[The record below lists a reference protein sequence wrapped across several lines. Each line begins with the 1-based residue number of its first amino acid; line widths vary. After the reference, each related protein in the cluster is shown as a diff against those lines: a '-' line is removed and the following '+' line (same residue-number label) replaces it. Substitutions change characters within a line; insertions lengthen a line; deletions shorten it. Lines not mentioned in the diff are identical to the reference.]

1 MKPTLLVVLALL
13 ASAWAQNLNPQQAL
27 ERLFTL
33 RPAKAEWF
41 APAFLS
47 QVAPAQIDQIIAQLE
62 AQLGKYQAVRPEGQ
76 DFVVE
81 LEKGL
86 VPTKIAL
93 DAQGRIAGLLFQTPR
108 PKVNSLEAALAGF
121 RGLPGRVSVLVLED
135 GQSKAS
141 LNPDE
146 PLAVGSAFKL
156 AVLAALKA
164 EIESGKRKWSDVVEL
179 RPEWK
184 SLPSGVLHTWPNG
197 SPLTLHTLAA
207 EMISISDNTA
217 ADALISILGREA
229 VEAVAP
235 RNRPFLTTKEA
246 FALKNPANKALLER
260 YLKGDATV
268 RAALLPELKNAPLP
282 TEADFT
288 RGPLALQVEWFFS
301 VRELCTLMERVQSLP
316 LMSINPGVANPA
328 DWARVAFKGGS
339 EPGVLNLTTGLETP
353 LSPQSREG
361 KGGKRYCIS
370 ATWNNP
376 QEALDEQKFIT
387 LYSGLLEALRLGP

>member
-1 MKPTLLVVLALL
+1 MKRALQVVLVLL
-13 ASAWAQNLNPQQAL
+13 ASALAQTLEPQQAL

-41 APAFLS
+41 APTFLS
-47 QVAPAQIDQIIAQLE
+47 QVSPAQIDQIIGQLE
-62 AQLGKYQAVRPEGQ
+62 AQLGKYRSVRPEGQ

-86 VPTKIAL
+86 LPTKIAL
-93 DAQGRIAGLLFQTPR
+93 DPQGRIAGLLFQAPR
-108 PKVNSLEAALAGF
+108 PKVNSLEDALAGF
-121 RGLPGRVSVLVLED
+121 RSLPGKVSVLVLEN
-135 GQSKAS
+135 GQPRAS

-164 EIESGKRKWSDVVEL
+164 EIDAGKRKWSDVVEL

-184 SLPSGVLHTWPNG
+184 SLPSGVLHSWPDG

-217 ADALISILGREA
+217 TDALISTLGREPME
-229 VEAVAP
+229 VLSP

-246 FALKNPANKALLER
+246 FILKNPANKALLER
-260 YLKGDATV
+260 YLKGDAAA
-268 RAALLPELKNAPLP
+268 RRALLPELKSAPLP
-282 TEADFT
+282 TESDFAG
-288 RGPLALQVEWFFS
+288 GPVALEVEWFFS
-301 VRELCTLMERVQSLP
+301 VRELCGLMERVQSLP
-316 LMSINPGVANPA
+316 LMSINPGVASPA
-328 DWARVAFKGGS
+328 DWARAAFKGGS
-339 EPGVLNLTTGLETP
+339 EPGVLNLTTGLE
-353 LSPQSREG
+353 G
-361 KGGKRYCIS
+361 KNGKRYCVC

-376 QEALDEQKFIT
+376 QAALDQT
-387 LYSGLLEALRLGP
+387 QLVALYSGILEALKLGQ

>member
-121 RGLPGRVSVLVLED
+121 RSLPGRVSVLVLED

-229 VEAVAP
+229 VEAVAS

-301 VRELCTLMERVQSLP
+301 VRELCTLMERVQGLP

-353 LSPQSREG
+353 LSPQSGEG

>member
-1 MKPTLLVVLALL
+1 MKRALQVVLVLL
-13 ASAWAQNLNPQQAL
+13 ASALAQTLEPQQAL

-41 APAFLS
+41 APTFLS
-47 QVAPAQIDQIIAQLE
+47 QVSPAQIDQIIGQLE
-62 AQLGKYQAVRPEGQ
+62 AQLGKYRSVRPEGQ

-86 VPTKIAL
+86 LPTKIAL
-93 DAQGRIAGLLFQTPR
+93 DPQGRIAGLLFQAPR
-108 PKVNSLEAALAGF
+108 PKVNSLEDALAGF
-121 RGLPGRVSVLVLED
+121 RSLPGKVSVLVLEN
-135 GQSKAS
+135 GQPRAL

-164 EIESGKRKWSDVVEL
+164 EIDAGKRKWSDVVEL

-184 SLPSGVLHTWPNG
+184 SLPSGVLHSWPDG

-217 ADALISILGREA
+217 TDALISTLGREPME
-229 VEAVAP
+229 VLSP

-246 FALKNPANKALLER
+246 FILKNPANKALLER
-260 YLKGDATV
+260 YLKGDAV
-268 RAALLPELKNAPLP
+268 ARRALLPELKSAPLP
-282 TEADFT
+282 TESDFAG
-288 RGPLALQVEWFFS
+288 GPVALEVEWFFS
-301 VRELCTLMERVQSLP
+301 VRELCGLMERVQSLP
-316 LMSINPGVANPA
+316 LMSINPGVASPA
-328 DWARVAFKGGS
+328 DWARAAFKGGS
-339 EPGVLNLTTGLETP
+339 EPGVLNLTTGLE
-353 LSPQSREG
+353 G
-361 KGGKRYCIS
+361 KNGKRYCVC

-376 QEALDEQKFIT
+376 QAALDQT
-387 LYSGLLEALRLGP
+387 QLVALYSGILEALKLGQ

>member
-135 GQSKAS
+135 GQPKAS
-141 LNPDE
+141 LSPDE

-301 VRELCTLMERVQSLP
+301 VRELCTLMERVQGLP

-339 EPGVLNLTTGLETP
+339 EPGVLNLTTGLEMP

-361 KGGKRYCIS
+361 KGGKRYCVS

-376 QEALDEQKFIT
+376 QEALDEQKFIM

>member
-121 RGLPGRVSVLVLED
+121 RSLPGRVSVLVLED

-301 VRELCTLMERVQSLP
+301 VRELCTLMERVQGLP

-353 LSPQSREG
+353 LSPQSGEG